1 MDNKNTV
8 QINWKTMFII
18 LGIIVAIVVA
28 FFLTKLSINTTAIN
42 KEEQIFESAS
52 SINIQMDTRNR
63 KIKQLAQVV
72 EKYSDYEKGIM
83 TDFAEARKEIS
94 SGTDKAST
102 ILNAISEQYPT
113 LKADKQYEKLSNEII
128 SCENKISDYREDY
141 NQQVKSYRKYCRNPV
156 NKFFLGNYKMI
167 NDSEYLQFDES
178 VSEVGDVFE
187 N

>member
-28 FFLTKLSINTTAIN
+28 FFLTKLSINTTVIN
-42 KEEQIFESAS
+42 KEEQIRESAS
-52 SINIQMDTRNR
+52 SINVQMDTRNR
-63 KIKQLAQVV
+63 KIKQVAQVV

-102 ILNAISEQYPT
+102 VLNAISEQYPA

-141 NQQVKSYRKYCRNPV
+141 NQQVKNYRKYCRNPV

>member
-8 QINWKTMFII
+8 QINWKTI
-18 LGIIVAIVVA
+18 LIVVGIIVAIVVA

-42 KEEQIFESAS
+42 KEEQIHESAS
-52 SINIQMDTRNR
+52 SINVQMDTRNR

-102 ILNAISEQYPT
+102 VLNAI
-113 LKADKQYEKLSNEII
+113 
-128 SCENKISDYREDY
+128 
-141 NQQVKSYRKYCRNPV
+141 
-156 NKFFLGNYKMI
+156 FFSI
-167 NDSEYLQFDES
+167 P
-178 VSEVGDVFE
+178 
-187 N
+187 